1 MASYRAGPACLWWRR
16 GRMMGGM
23 NARATVARKFWL
35 GNALPIVLLA
45 AFIFYLV
52 VVTGRG
58 REWAPLALV
67 AASVVIVPVTMFV
80 NCWVLFIGFRDR
92 LALFLAGLVLPF
104 IVAAA
109 LTAYLHG
116 KGDARHAG
124 ELFIL
129 PFLMSLVAVGNHP
142 LAAFTIWVLAM
153 TVALLAARAVHARG
167 TAGV

>member
-1 MASYRAGPACLWWRR
+1 
-16 GRMMGGM
+16 MMGGM

-35 GNALPIVLLA
+35 GNALPIGLLA
-45 AFIFYLV
+45 LFIVYLV

-58 REWAPLALV
+58 REWAPLAVL
-67 AASVVIVPVTMFV
+67 AASVVVVPVTMLV

-104 IVAAA
+104 VVSAA

-116 KGDARHAG
+116 KGDARDAG
-124 ELFIL
+124 ELFLL

-142 LAAFTIWVLAM
+142 LAAFTIWVVAM
-153 TVALLAARAVHARG
+153 TLALRAARAVHARAAADG
-167 TAGV
+167 